1 MGNVQLMLDAQ
12 AALQERLPLFKKGA
26 RPNAHILVDNID
38 MAIVELAEAKQELP
52 WKKHKTEYGREMT
65 EEERVAA
72 VRELVDVLHFVWN
85 AFLAA
90 GVNDEN
96 ELLNLY
102 FAKHKVNHER
112 VDNGY

>member
-1 MGNVQLMLDAQ
+1 MGSVQKMLDAQ
-12 AALQERLPLFKKGA
+12 AALQERLPLFKKGV
-26 RPNAHILVDNID
+26 RPSAHILVDNID

-65 EEERVAA
+65 EEERLAA
-72 VRELVDVLHFVWN
+72 VKELVDVLHFVWN

-90 GVNDEN
+90 GVMTE
-96 ELLNLY
+96 EEIERLY
-102 FAKHKVNHER
+102 FAKHQINNER

>member
-12 AALQERLPLFKKGA
+12 AALQERLPLFKRGS
-26 RPNAHILVDNID
+26 RPAVHILVDNIE
-38 MAIVELAEAKQELP
+38 MAVTELAEAKQELP

-72 VRELVDVLHFVWN
+72 VKELIDVLHFVWN

-90 GVNDEN
+90 GVSDEN
-96 ELLNLY
+96 ELLNL
-102 FAKHKVNHER
+102 FFSKHEVNHER